1 MAEQRNTWVAFL
13 VGGLVTVLVGAWLLD
28 GLAWFIQYGFVAIGL
43 VLIGYG
49 YYRAR
54 LESFLD

>member
-1 MAEQRNTWVAFL
+1 MAEQSNMWVAFL
-13 VGGLVTVLVGAWLLD
+13 VGGLAVVLVGVGLLD
-28 GLAWFIQYGFVAIGL
+28 GLAWFVQYGLVAIGL
-43 VLIGYG
+43 LLIGYG

>member
-1 MAEQRNTWVAFL
+1 MAEQNNTWVALL
-13 VGGLVTVLVGAWLLD
+13 VGGLAVVLVGAWLLD
-28 GLAWFIQYGFVAIGL
+28 GLAWFVQYGVVGTGL

-54 LESFLD
+54 LESFVD

>member
-1 MAEQRNTWVAFL
+1 MAEQSNTWVAFL
-13 VGGLVTVLVGAWLLD
+13 VGGLAVVLVGAWLLD
-28 GLAWFIQYGFVAIGL
+28 GLAWFIQYTFVAIGL
-43 VLIGYG
+43 LLIGYG

>member
-1 MAEQRNTWVAFL
+1 MAEQNNTWVALL
-13 VGGLVTVLVGAWLLD
+13 VGGLVFVLVGAWLLD
-28 GLAWFIQYGFVAIGL
+28 GLVWFVQYGVVAIGL

-54 LESFLD
+54 LETFLD

>member
-1 MAEQRNTWVAFL
+1 MAEQNNTWVAFL
-13 VGGLVTVLVGAWLLD
+13 VGGLAFVLVGVGLLD
-28 GLAWFIQYGFVAIGL
+28 GLAWFVQYGFVAIGL